1 MLFGAASVSLYVA
14 DNERCTGNADR
25 YDTFF
30 TIKTLVE
37 QVKKRGRVGSKYIH
51 KDNPE
56 KVLLIVGNSKM
67 QDITD
72 VVRILRNFS

>member
-1 MLFGAASVSLYVA
+1 MGDA
-14 DNERCTGNADR
+14 GR

-30 TIKTLVE
+30 IIKTLVE

-67 QDITD
+67 QDVTD